1 MFGCRRIL
9 GLITNP
15 QLSFMQAVVWV
26 YPMIPWKKGWPRW
39 NLNILYGHQFNVRY
53 ERPKKHLFGQIHTYM
68 HIDIFYTIYTIYI
81 YICACVCVR
90 AEFNFKHALM
100 LVVFAWIF
108 DLQDVES
115 PVHPGALQLCPRS
128 CGGFFRVL
136 AASEVV
142 WSGVGEAILGIFN
155 RLKPSR
161 FIVFLFMIVFS
172 QWEIQDLESEK
183 QILCIFLVSFLEQ
196 IQVVWGR
203 PSPGNQTWLAW

>member
-1 MFGCRRIL
+1 MFDCRRIL

-15 QLSFMQAVVWV
+15 QLSFMQE
-26 YPMIPWKKGWPRW
+26 KGVGLPNDPLEKGDSTLCPRW
-39 NLNILYGHQFNVRY
+39 NLNILYSHQFNVRY
-53 ERPKKHLFGQIHTYM
+53 ERPKKHLLGQIHTYM
-68 HIDIFYTIYTIYI
+68 HIYI
-81 YICACVCVR
+81 YIHNIYMRVCVR
-90 AEFNFKHALM
+90 AEFNFKRVLM
-100 LVVFAWIF
+100 LVVFAWTF

-161 FIVFLFMIVFS
+161 FIVFLFMIVFFPN
-172 QWEIQDLESEK
+172 EK
-183 QILCIFLVSFLEQ
+183 SRTWNRKNKYCVFFWL
-196 IQVVWGR
+196 
-203 PSPGNQTWLAW
+203 PSLSKSK